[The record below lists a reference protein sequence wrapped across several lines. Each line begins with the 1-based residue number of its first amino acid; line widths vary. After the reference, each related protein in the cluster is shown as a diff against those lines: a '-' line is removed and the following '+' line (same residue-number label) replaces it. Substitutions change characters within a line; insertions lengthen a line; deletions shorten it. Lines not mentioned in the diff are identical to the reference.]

1 MGLIDKSQLDPIEL
15 WAKQHIDVICTFHPI
30 SDWSLIFARLNKFFF
45 IKYTFVSYINKLC
58 SNITFVFIELMS
70 H

>member
-30 SDWSLIFARLNKFFF
+30 SDWSLIFARLNNFF
-45 IKYTFVSYINKLC
+45 LL
-58 SNITFVFIELMS
+58 NIHLYHILTNYARI
-70 H
+70 